1 MIHNEN
7 VIIAIDW
14 ATRKG
19 VIRVKDAKRYK
30 EVMKRYKRDMAY
42 YKKHAPP
49 GSRVFG
55 SRPADAV
62 DALLEAVPR
71 HGLMPHGAVGA
82 IVPRLRHAGLVT
94 YVSLLYSI

>member
-1 MIHNEN
+1 MEFTILPSAGWLYPAGMIHNEN

-42 YKKHAPP
+42 YKKHA
-49 GSRVFG
+49 
-55 SRPADAV
+55 D
-62 DALLEAVPR
+62 
-71 HGLMPHGAVGA
+71 
-82 IVPRLRHAGLVT
+82 RLAAEYLAAGPQMQSMRFWKQYLGMD
-94 YVSLLYSI
+94 